1 MKARCRA
8 PYIVYAVT
16 ILVILAAS
24 RLSSLKPYLGII
36 VAVLFLYTPIAFLFL
51 RRQPPSLYGIGTKGM
66 AGSVARAL
74 LLAVLVLPL
83 YTAGFSIYMRHFYAL
98 TLTFPPAP
106 HAWSAHMLRFALNGL
121 LMVAVP
127 EEVFYRGY
135 MQSETERCD
144 RRKVGVF
151 GARIGISVLITN
163 ALFAAGHLVVVPD
176 VRRLAV
182 FFPGLAF
189 SWLREKDDNI
199 AGPIVFHWL
208 SNMLSFFL
216 FSLLR

>member
-1 MKARCRA
+1 MKQCRT
-8 PYIVYAVT
+8 PLIVYIVVMLAIYAT
-16 ILVILAAS
+16 N
-24 RLSSLKPYLGII
+24 RLSPLKPSLGIV
-36 VAVLFLYTPIAFLFL
+36 VAALFLYTPVAFLL
-51 RRQPPSLYGIGTKGM
+51 IKKRPPSLYGIGGKFM
-66 AGSVARAL
+66 ARSVARAL
-74 LLAVLVLPL
+74 LLAAIVFPL
-83 YTAGFSIYMRHFYAL
+83 YAAGFFVYMRHFYSL
-98 TLTFPPAP
+98 GVTFPLAP
-106 HAWSAHMLRFALNGL
+106 FAGAGHVLGFALNGL
-121 LMVAVP
+121 LMVAIP

-135 MQSETERCD
+135 MQAEMGRCD
-144 RRKVGVF
+144 GRKIRVF
-151 GARIGISVLITN
+151 GIKLGVSVLITN
-163 ALFAAGHLVVVPD
+163 ALFAAGHLIVIPD